1 MANSSISISSIVIN
15 SVISASV
22 AVSTVSASPS
32 YPDITVGLSISNQS
46 INASYFIVPTSILP
60 EQQVEATDI
69 GDGIGV
75 ETDLQ
80 KDFETFKTE
89 GPAVTDDGGIR
100 NIQLAKTDSVTMV
113 ESRVK
118 SIYRFYRF

>member
-32 YPDITVGLSISNQS
+32 YPDITVGVSISNQS

-60 EQQVEATDI
+60 EQQVEATDV
-69 GDGIGV
+69 GDGVGV

-80 KDFETFKTE
+80 TISTGANSSDGICAAIDDIVSFEDRS
-89 GPAVTDDGGIR
+89 G
-100 NIQLAKTDSVTMV
+100 L
-113 ESRVK
+113 VK
-118 SIYRFYRF
+118 RSKIYGEKVKF